1 MVVAL
6 KINRTGLGLVAVQGA
21 ASDAGDLLIV
31 IRPARK
37 VFLPGSGIMRR

>member
-1 MVVAL
+1 ML
-6 KINRTGLGLVAVQGA
+6 KAH
-21 ASDAGDLLIV
+21 AGDLLIV